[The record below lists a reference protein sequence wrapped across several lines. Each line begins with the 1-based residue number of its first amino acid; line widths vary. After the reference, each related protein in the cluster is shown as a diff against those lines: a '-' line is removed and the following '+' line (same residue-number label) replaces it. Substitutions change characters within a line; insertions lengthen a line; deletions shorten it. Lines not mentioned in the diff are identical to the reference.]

1 VFGRLA
7 ALRKRDAAIALRVNR
22 TKTGSDVLSLPVF
35 TKYKLSYH
43 KMKVLFGVVIILLTA
58 GLSSAQVNPVKIV
71 FDINSRDTLTHQ
83 TVLHHVTLMAK
94 SYPDSKFEV
103 VVYGGALPMLLKD
116 KSTISQGVTAL
127 AGNENVSFKACAVTM
142 KRHDITESML
152 LPGVD
157 VVPDAII
164 EIVGKQHE

>member
-1 VFGRLA
+1 MK
-7 ALRKRDAAIALRVNR
+7 ALL
-22 TKTGSDVLSLPVF
+22 
-35 TKYKLSYH
+35 
-43 KMKVLFGVVIILLTA
+43 GVVIILLTA
-58 GLSSAQVNPVKIV
+58 GLSSAQQKPVKIV

-83 TVLHHVTLMAK
+83 TVLRHVTMMAK

-116 KSTISQGVTAL
+116 KSTISHGVTAL
-127 AGNENVSFKACAVTM
+127 ATNENVSFKACAVTM
-142 KRHDITESML
+142 KRHDINESML

-164 EIVGKQHE
+164 EIVDKQHEGWGYIKE